1 MAKNWQRWLP
11 AGIVPAVIVAAS
23 VVGPNLA
30 QASPKLPAKT
40 AQELLELVADS
51 KDSAFSGT
59 LEQSSE
65 LGLPELQSMGPGG
78 GSTDGPAA
86 ALELLTA
93 DHTAQVSID
102 GPDKARVQ
110 VQDRLGERNVILNGD
125 EVWYYDFREQEAA
138 HAVLPAPDTGK
149 YMMADGVT
157 TPGELAAKFLATI
170 DPSTEITVGDNARV
184 AGRTAYE
191 LVLTPDTDDTLVGA
205 VSLAVDSETGVP
217 LSFTIAAQ
225 GQSEPAFS
233 VAFSSIDFG
242 APEAGLFEF
251 APPAGTTVTEV
262 PVKEHRDHDMPD
274 RDPGTEPRVLGE
286 GWSSI
291 VALPAGSASDVF
303 TASPSSED
311 AAEAQALLQQAFIQ
325 VDGGRVLQ
333 TSLVTVF
340 IADDGRVFAGAVS
353 ADQLIAASQQ

>member
-51 KDSAFSGT
+51 TDSAFTGT

-65 LGLPELQSMGPGG
+65 LGLPELQSVGPGG
-78 GSTDGPAA
+78 RSTDGPAA
-86 ALELLTA
+86 ALELLTS

-110 VQDRLGERNVILNGD
+110 VQDRLGERNVILNDD

-138 HAVLPAPDTGK
+138 HAVRPAETTEAP
-149 YMMADGVT
+149 MAEAY
-157 TPGELAAKFLATI
+157 TPGQIAEKFLSTI

-191 LVLTPDTDDTLVGA
+191 LVLTPSTDDTLVGA

-225 GQSEPAFS
+225 GQAEPAFS
-233 VAFSSIDFG
+233 VAFSTIDFS
-242 APEAGLFEF
+242 APQAGLFEF

-274 RDPGTEPRVLGE
+274 RDPGTEPTVLGE

-291 VALPAGSASDVF
+291 VALPAGSATDVF
-303 TASPSSED
+303 TATPSSED
-311 AAEAQALLQQAFIQ
+311 AAEAQALLQQAFLQ

-340 IADDGRVFAGAVS
+340 IADDGRVFAGAVG

>member
-11 AGIVPAVIVAAS
+11 AGIVPAVIVTAT
-23 VVGPNLA
+23 VVGPTLA
-30 QASPKLPAKT
+30 EASPQLPAKS
-40 AQELLELVADS
+40 AQELLEHVADS
-51 KDSAFSGT
+51 TDSAFSGT

-86 ALELLTA
+86 ALEFLTA
-93 DHTAQVSID
+93 DHTAQVHVD

-110 VQDRLGERNVILNGD
+110 VQDRLGERNVIRNGD

-138 HAVLPAPDTGK
+138 HAVRPADVNATDAPAAET
-149 YMMADGVT
+149 Y
-157 TPGELAAKFLATI
+157 TPAAIAEKFLSKI
-170 DPSTEITVGDNARV
+170 DPSTEISVGDNARV

-191 LVLTPDTDDTLVGA
+191 LVLTPSTDDTLVGA
-205 VSLAVDSETGVP
+205 VSLAVDAETGVP

-233 VAFSSIDFG
+233 VAFSSIDFS
-242 APEAGLFEF
+242 APDAGLFEF

-262 PVKEHRDHDMPD
+262 PVKELRDHDMPD
-274 RDPGTEPRVLGE
+274 RDPGTEPTVLGE

-291 VALPAGSASDVF
+291 VALPAGSASNAF
-303 TASPSSED
+303 TATPNSED
-311 AAEAQALLQQAFIQ
+311 AAEAQALLQQAFVQ

>member
-65 LGLPELQSMGPGG
+65 LGLPELQSMDPGG
-78 GSTDGPAA
+78 GSTDGPGA

-110 VQDRLGERNVILNGD
+110 VQDRLGERNVTLNGD

-138 HAVLPAPDTGK
+138 HAVRPAE
-149 YMMADGVT
+149 VT
-157 TPGELAAKFLATI
+157 EAPMGEAYTPGQIAEKFLSTI

-191 LVLTPDTDDTLVGA
+191 LVLTPSTDDTLVGA

-217 LSFTIAAQ
+217 LSFIIAAQ

-233 VAFSSIDFG
+233 VAFSSIDFS
-242 APEAGLFEF
+242 APVATLFEF
-251 APPAGTTVTEV
+251 TPPAGTTVTEV

-291 VALPAGSASDVF
+291 VALPAGSASDAF
-303 TASPSSED
+303 TATPNGED
-311 AAEAQALLQQAFIQ
+311 AAEAQALLQQAFTQ